1 MGLLDCVCD
10 VYGVALCFVAVV
22 AVAFLVGLLIGIGIL
37 GLASNDPA
45 PWVCGFVAVGSA

>member
-1 MGLLDCVCD
+1 MGLLGCVCD

-37 GLASNDPA
+37 GLRLMIQRLGS
-45 PWVCGFVAVGSA
+45 VALLL